1 MAGFRFY
8 HEVQARYGDLDPQ
21 GHVNNARYF
30 TYMEM
35 ARIVY
40 FRELGLWRG
49 NSFTDLGVIL
59 ADIHISFKA
68 SIQFAQRLR
77 VGARISRIGNKSMT
91 MDNVLEDL
99 DGNALYATSTST
111 LVAYD
116 YRTGASV
123 PVSNEWRQKI
133 MAFEEYLT
141 EP

>member
-1 MAGFRFY
+1 MGGFRFY

-40 FRELGLWRG
+40 FRNLGLWSG
-49 NSFTDLGVIL
+49 DSFINLGVIL

-77 VGARISRIGNKSMT
+77 VGARVSRIGNKSMA

-99 DGNALYATSTST
+99 DGNVLYATGSST

-116 YRTGASV
+116 YRIGASV
-123 PVSNEWRQKI
+123 PISDEWRQKI
-133 MAFEEYLT
+133 TAFEDLLP

>member
-1 MAGFRFY
+1 MADFRFY

-40 FRELGLWRG
+40 FRDLGLWSTD
-49 NSFTDLGVIL
+49 SFINLGVIL

-77 VGARISRIGNKSMT
+77 VGARVSRIGNKSMT

-99 DGNALYATSTST
+99 DGRLLYATGTST

-116 YRTGASV
+116 YRLGASV
-123 PVSNEWRQKI
+123 PISDEWRQKI
-133 MAFEEYLT
+133 IAFEDFLP